1 MTKFLIVAMLIFN
14 VVFLSKC
21 YESMIQTETEQ
32 IKIKIRLSEIE
43 TDFLVL
49 KAMIMIENADRYEMS
64 PSKPTEALMQ
74 L

>member
-1 MTKFLIVAMLIFN
+1 
-14 VVFLSKC
+14 
-21 YESMIQTETEQ
+21 MIQTETEQ